1 MKSGT
6 GYSQGDLVLVPFPFT
21 DLSSV
26 KRRPGVVVS
35 PTPFHRHQEDVVL
48 VAVTFQI
55 PQAVSE
61 FELPLTQ
68 KDMAIGTLPRQSV
81 IRLTKLFTVHQR
93 LIVKRVGRLRG
104 EALERSLKRLRAF
117 FSRR

>member
-26 KRRPGVVVS
+26 KRRPAVVVS

-48 VAVTFQI
+48 VAVTSQI
-55 PQAVSE
+55 PQALSE

-93 LIVKRVGRLRG
+93 LVVKRVGRLRG
-104 EALERSLKRLRAF
+104 EALERALKRLRTF